1 MVVRHHEIDFA
12 SGALVFPGGSVD
24 AADHDPR
31 VRLRCTG
38 AGAIDDH
45 ALAFRIAAVRE
56 AFEECGVL
64 LARPRGT
71 DALVSAER
79 LIGIEQRYRHALER
93 DEIGIADMLEAED
106 LELAA
111 DWLEPFAHW
120 ITPEAMPKRFD
131 TWFFLATAPADQIAV
146 HDGRESV
153 DSVWIRPEDACAE
166 ADAGKRTVIF
176 PTRVNLEKVGRSHTV
191 AEAFAAARAEPIVTV
206 LPQVEKTPGGRIMR
220 IPIEAGYGFAEVQL
234 EGGPGKTAR
243 RVQTAMP
250 LD

>member
-24 AADHDPR
+24 KADSGPR
-31 VRLRCTG
+31 VRSRC
-38 AGAIDDH
+38 AGAEGLDE
-45 ALAFRIAAVRE
+45 ATLAMRVAAIRE

-64 LARPRGT
+64 LARPCGS
-71 DALVSAER
+71 ASLVSADR
-79 LIGIEQRYRHALER
+79 LLGLEEKYRRALER
-93 DEIGIADMLEAED
+93 DEIGIAEMLEAED
-106 LELAA
+106 LELAV
-111 DWLEPFAHW
+111 DWLVPFAHW
-120 ITPEAMPKRFD
+120 ITPVQMPKRFD
-131 TWFFLATAPADQIAV
+131 TWFFLATAPDDQIAV
-146 HDGRESV
+146 HDGSESV
-153 DSVWIRPEDACAE
+153 DSVWIRPSDACAE

-176 PTRVNLEKVGRSHTV
+176 PTRVNLEKLGRSHTV
-191 AEAFAAARAEPIVTV
+191 AEAFAAARAAPIVTV
-206 LPQVEKTPGGRIMR
+206 LPQVEKTPDGRIMR